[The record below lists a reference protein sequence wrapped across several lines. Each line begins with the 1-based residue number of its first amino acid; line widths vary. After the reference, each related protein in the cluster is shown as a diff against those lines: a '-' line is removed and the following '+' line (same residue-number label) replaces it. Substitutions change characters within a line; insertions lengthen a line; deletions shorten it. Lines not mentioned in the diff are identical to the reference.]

1 MKIAILKLD
10 TCKGLQEKT
19 KQKQFPDIETKGI
32 YLVGIR
38 HVVTTC

>member
-10 TCKGLQEKT
+10 TCKGLHEKT
-19 KQKQFPDIETKGI
+19 KQKRFPDIKTKII

-38 HVVTTC
+38 HVITMC